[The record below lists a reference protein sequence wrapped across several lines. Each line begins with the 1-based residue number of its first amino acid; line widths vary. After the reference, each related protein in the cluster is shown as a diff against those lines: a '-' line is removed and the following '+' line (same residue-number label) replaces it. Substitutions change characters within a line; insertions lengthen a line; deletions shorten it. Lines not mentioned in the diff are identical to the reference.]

1 MLHSQN
7 KHAIFAVTPERLRM
21 RLTGAHGTRVRSG
34 LAVLPPQVRL
44 VKPMGLK
51 LYCNRYGHFKD
62 ALVCSV
68 NCPYRTRCGDFALFY
83 DEHRDD
89 IDALVGNYYDGRR
102 AKETHAPPVVVASRR
117 SLPVV
122 VVPVMKPVATGVVN
136 MRELIRLE
144 VKREMAEATYIWIDK
159 DGRAELLGQEEVLR
173 RAARGTKPLTI
184 YKVAQEMELK
194 FQLVPRKRIERARR
208 LAEVEAERTVA
219 RRTRRT
225 TAKPAAS
232 PQAFDELDEETPASN
247 IAPAAPRRTRRPRT
261 LKAVS

>member
-1 MLHSQN
+1 
-7 KHAIFAVTPERLRM
+7 
-21 RLTGAHGTRVRSG
+21 
-34 LAVLPPQVRL
+34 
-44 VKPMGLK
+44 MGLK

-68 NCPYRTRCGDFALFY
+68 NCLYRTRCQQFALFY
-83 DEHRDD
+83 DEHREAVDT
-89 IDALVGNYYDGRR
+89 LVGDYYDGRR
-102 AKETHAPPVVVASRR
+102 AGERAAPPVATSR

-122 VVPVMKPVATGVVN
+122 PVVRPVATAVD

-144 VKREMAEATYIWIDK
+144 VKQEMAEAAYIWIDK
-159 DGRAELLGQEEVLR
+159 EGRAELLGQDEVLR
-173 RAARGTKPLTI
+173 RASRGTKPQTI

-208 LAEVEAERTVA
+208 LAEVEEERAEA

-225 TAKPAAS
+225 TARTAAA
-232 PQAFDELDEETPASN
+232 PQAFDELEEETPPAMP
-247 IAPAAPRRTRRPRT
+247 ATAAAPRRARRRT

>member
-1 MLHSQN
+1 
-7 KHAIFAVTPERLRM
+7 
-21 RLTGAHGTRVRSG
+21 
-34 LAVLPPQVRL
+34 
-44 VKPMGLK
+44 MGLN
-51 LYCNRYGHFKD
+51 LYCNRYAHFKD

-68 NCPYRTRCGDFALFY
+68 NCLYRTRCQDFALYY
-83 DEHRDD
+83 DEHREAVDT
-89 IDALVGNYYDGRR
+89 LVGDYYAGRR
-102 AKETHAPPVVVASRR
+102 AQQEKPAPPVAAASRM
-117 SLPVV
+117 LPVV
-122 VVPVMKPVATGVVN
+122 QVSKPIATAVD

-144 VKREMAEATYIWIDK
+144 VKREMAEATFIWIDK

-208 LAEVEAERTVA
+208 LAEVEQERAVA

-225 TAKPAAS
+225 STATTNARSAS
-232 PQAFDELDEETPASN
+232 SQAFDELDEETPAVN
-247 IAPAAPRRTRRPRT
+247 IAASSAAAPRRTRRPRT

>member
-1 MLHSQN
+1 
-7 KHAIFAVTPERLRM
+7 
-21 RLTGAHGTRVRSG
+21 
-34 LAVLPPQVRL
+34 
-44 VKPMGLK
+44 MGLK
-51 LYCNRYGHFKD
+51 LYCNRYAHFKD

-68 NCPYRTRCGDFALFY
+68 NCPYRTRCQDFALFY
-83 DEHRDD
+83 DEHREAVDT
-89 IDALVGNYYDGRR
+89 LVGDYYDGRR
-102 AKETHAPPVVVASRR
+102 ARDKPTPPAAAVAASRM
-117 SLPVV
+117 LPVV
-122 VVPVMKPVATGVVN
+122 PFAKPIATAVD

-173 RAARGTKPLTI
+173 RAARGTKPQTI

-208 LAEVEAERTVA
+208 LAEVEEERAVA

-225 TAKPAAS
+225 TARTAA
-232 PQAFDELDEETPASN
+232 PQAFDELDEETTASTN
-247 IAPAAPRRTRRPRT
+247 IAAASGTAPRRTRRTRT

>member
-1 MLHSQN
+1 
-7 KHAIFAVTPERLRM
+7 
-21 RLTGAHGTRVRSG
+21 
-34 LAVLPPQVRL
+34 
-44 VKPMGLK
+44 MGLN
-51 LYCNRYGHFKD
+51 LYCNRYAHFKD

-68 NCPYRTRCGDFALFY
+68 NCPFRTRCQDFALFY
-83 DEHRDD
+83 DEHREAVDT
-89 IDALVGNYYDGRR
+89 LVGDYYAGRR
-102 AKETHAPPVVVASRR
+102 AAQDKPPSPAVAASRT
-117 SLPVV
+117 LPVMRV
-122 VVPVMKPVATGVVN
+122 SKPTASAVD

-144 VKREMAEATYIWIDK
+144 VKREMAEATFIWIDK

-208 LAEVEAERTVA
+208 LAEVEQERAVA

-225 TAKPAAS
+225 TATAARNE
-232 PQAFDELDEETPASN
+232 PAFDELEEETPASN
-247 IAPAAPRRTRRPRT
+247 IAAAATRPAPRRTRRPRT

>member
-1 MLHSQN
+1 
-7 KHAIFAVTPERLRM
+7 
-21 RLTGAHGTRVRSG
+21 
-34 LAVLPPQVRL
+34 
-44 VKPMGLK
+44 MGLK
-51 LYCNRYGHFKD
+51 LYCNRYAHFKD

-68 NCPYRTRCGDFALFY
+68 NCPYRTRCQDFALFY
-83 DEHRDD
+83 DEHREDVD
-89 IDALVGNYYDGRR
+89 TLVGSYYDGRR
-102 AKETHAPPVVVASRR
+102 AKETHAPPVAASRR

-122 VVPVMKPVATGVVN
+122 PLMKPVATAVAN
-136 MRELIRLE
+136 MSELIHLE
-144 VKREMAEATYIWIDK
+144 VKQEMAEATYIWIDK

-208 LAEVEAERTVA
+208 LAEVEQERAVA

-225 TAKPAAS
+225 AAKPAS
-232 PQAFDELDEETPASN
+232 SQAFAERDEETPASN
-247 IAPAAPRRTRRPRT
+247 IAATTAAAPRRTRRSRT